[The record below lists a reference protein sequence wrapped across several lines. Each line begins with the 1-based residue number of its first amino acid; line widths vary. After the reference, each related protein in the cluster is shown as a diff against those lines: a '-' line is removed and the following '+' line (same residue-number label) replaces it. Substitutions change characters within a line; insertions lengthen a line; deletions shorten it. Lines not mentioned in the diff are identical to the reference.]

1 MLSKHLLHKEPARV
15 VNSAPSDATARFAA
29 PGDAAIGTPSN
40 PVKITDPRAMRALA
54 HPARLAIM
62 EHLVLEGPATA
73 TECAA
78 VAGLSPSACSYHLR
92 ALARY
97 GFVAEDRTTAVD
109 GRHRPWRAL
118 AVSFDVA
125 SPSDHPRAARPA
137 ARMLLQA
144 ARSRSDQIRAEYE
157 ERQAAFP
164 RQWRAAGGWNQDVLH
179 VTAAELDQF
188 HREVVE
194 LAGRYRR
201 PNPADRPADA
211 HRVLVVLDLVPWF
224 HPADSKGAE

>member
-1 MLSKHLLHKEPARV
+1 V
-15 VNSAPSDATARFAA
+15 VNSTPSDAAA
-29 PGDAAIGTPSN
+29 GPADPGHAALGTPGN
-40 PVKITDPRAMRALA
+40 PAKITDPRAMRALA

-62 EHLVLEGPATA
+62 ERLVLEGPATA
-73 TECAA
+73 TECAE

-97 GFVAEDRTTAVD
+97 GFVEEDRTTAVD
-109 GRHRPWRAL
+109 GRHRPWRAR
-118 AVSFDVA
+118 AVSFEVA
-125 SPSDHPRAARPA
+125 SVSDHPRAARPA

-157 ERQAAFP
+157 EREAAFP

-179 VTAAELDQF
+179 VTPAELDQF
-188 HREVVE
+188 HREMVE

-211 HRVLVVLDLVPWF
+211 RRVLVVVDLVPWF
-224 HPADSKGAE
+224 DPADPKDPQ